1 MNRFSKVRVL
11 LAGLAVSLVLA
22 CQTAPAP
29 PPGAPVPEMAVADET
44 LLQVLARHHNR
55 IHAVKSFV
63 KTRINAPLISQTLR
77 QSILARNDQSI
88 RLDTLSAF
96 GQPLGVFIFKPGQI
110 QIYDPQK
117 DRLVTGAEAWYTMS
131 DMFGTSFDFAE
142 FISVFLGKVPR
153 FEKLEVR
160 SIRSEGTPRR
170 YVLDAFDPVRRERYR
185 IAVDAR
191 TLHPV
196 ELTKFKNGD
205 KKVYHVIWSKA
216 EWVADVFFPHQ
227 ITVRRIEQ
235 GDEVIL
241 NYRNPEVNPV
251 IPDESFDLGFPRT
264 TAP

>member
-1 MNRFSKVRVL
+1 MNCFSKVRVL

-29 PPGAPVPEMAVADET
+29 PPESPVRELAVADET
-44 LLQVLARHHNR
+44 LLQVLARHHSR
-55 IHAVKSFV
+55 IHSVKSFV

-96 GQPLGVFIFKPGQI
+96 GQPLGVFIFKPGRI

-160 SIRSEGTPRR
+160 TIRSEGTPSR
-170 YVLDAFDPVRRERYR
+170 YVLDTFDPVRRERYR
-185 IAVDAR
+185 IGVDPR

-196 ELTKFKNGD
+196 ELTKYKNGD
-205 KKVYHVIWSKA
+205 KVYDVIWSKA
-216 EWVADVFFPHQ
+216 EWVGEVFFPHR

-264 TAP
+264 PAP